1 VSEAVYL
8 IGGGGHGKVL
18 LDALRTAGITVSG
31 IADADPKRS
40 GDRVLEVPVIG
51 GDEAILAMDPG
62 AVILVNGVGSV
73 DRPVARRAVY
83 DRFAARGFRFR
94 DVIHAT
100 AVIGAAVELGEGV
113 QIMAGCVVQ
122 PGTRI
127 GRDTILNT
135 RSSVDHDCRIGDH
148 VHVAPGATLSGD
160 VTVGDGV
167 HVGTG
172 ANVVQGVRIGADS
185 VIGAGSLVI
194 ADVPAGSRVA
204 GVPAQAI
211 A

>member
-1 VSEAVYL
+1 VTAVYL

-18 LDALRTAGITVSG
+18 LDALRTAGVAVTG

-40 GDRVLEVPVIG
+40 GDRVLDVPVIG

-62 AVILVNGVGSV
+62 AVLLVNGVGSV

-94 DVIHAT
+94 DVIHVA
-100 AVIGAAVELGEGV
+100 AVIGAAVELGDGV

-122 PGTRI
+122 TGARI

-135 RSSVDHDCRIGDH
+135 CASVDHDCKIGDH

-167 HVGTG
+167 HIGTG
-172 ANVVQGVRIGADS
+172 ANVVQGVRIGAGC
-185 VIGAGSLVI
+185 VIGAGALVLC
-194 ADVPAGSRVA
+194 DVPAGSRVA